1 MSSDYS
7 DRDVYRSRVVSD
19 LVRWRTRHKETE
31 LFICTGKAL
40 ERQALKAVLELRGV
54 IDDYIKVHPEFG
66 VSLLPVEPMPDAN
79 PVIRSMCAAC
89 KAANVGP
96 MAAVAG
102 AFSAYAGEALLKHTG
117 SVIVENGGDIFMKTG
132 DISTVAVYA
141 GESPLSMKIGVKID
155 SREIPV
161 SVCTSSGT
169 VGPSLSFGRAD
180 AAVVVS
186 RDACLADACATR
198 LGNELKSEED
208 IGTALELIYGI
219 KGVTGAVAVMGEKCG
234 AIGDIELGWL

>member
-1 MSSDYS
+1 
-7 DRDVYRSRVVSD
+7 
-19 LVRWRTRHKETE
+19 
-31 LFICTGKAL
+31 
-40 ERQALKAVLELRGV
+40 
-54 IDDYIKVHPEFG
+54 
-66 VSLLPVEPMPDAN
+66 
-79 PVIRSMCAAC
+79 
-89 KAANVGP
+89 
-96 MAAVAG
+96 
-102 AFSAYAGEALLKHTG
+102 
-117 SVIVENGGDIFMKTG
+117 
-132 DISTVAVYA
+132 
-141 GESPLSMKIGVKID
+141 MKIGVKID